1 MKIGLNLIST
11 GKYDVFVKPLVN
23 SIDRYFFKNNIVNIY
38 LFTDKPI
45 FVKASERIKIVQSR
59 VEHKP
64 FPNSTLMRYQYFS
77 DNAGIYDC
85 SHLYYCDVD
94 MLFVGNV
101 GEEIL
106 SDPLKDGGLMG
117 VIHPGF
123 FKGGG
128 SWSNDFNSLAY
139 VPIEN
144 RKRYYA
150 GGFQGGEVN
159 AYLSACEIM
168 KNNIIDDSI
177 RGVMAEWHDE
187 SHWNKFLSTRKVK
200 ELNPSYCY
208 PESWK
213 LPFPKL
219 LLALDKDH
227 SVIRS

>member
-1 MKIGLNLIST
+1 M
-11 GKYDVFVKPLVN
+11 
-23 SIDRYFFKNNIVNIY
+23 
-38 LFTDKPI
+38 
-45 FVKASERIKIVQSR
+45 
-59 VEHKP
+59 
-64 FPNSTLMRYQYFS
+64 
-77 DNAGIYDC
+77 
-85 SHLYYCDVD
+85 
-94 MLFVGNV
+94 
-101 GEEIL
+101 
-106 SDPLKDGGLMG
+106 
-117 VIHPGF
+117 
-123 FKGGG
+123 
-128 SWSNDFNSLAY
+128 
-139 VPIEN
+139 
-144 RKRYYA
+144 
-150 GGFQGGEVN
+150 GEVN